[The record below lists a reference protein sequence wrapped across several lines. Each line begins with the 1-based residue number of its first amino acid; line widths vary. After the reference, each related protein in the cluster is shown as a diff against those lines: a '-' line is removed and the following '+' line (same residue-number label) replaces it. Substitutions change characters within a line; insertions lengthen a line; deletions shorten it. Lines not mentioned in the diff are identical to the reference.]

1 MAPRSLAWMR
11 RLAVVLLVV
20 GGSVALVGCDPRPFF
35 YFLQPYGPTIPAP
48 GPDLKGKK
56 VVVLTHATSGSQTE
70 FPGLERDLQREFV
83 ANLRNKGKKITVV
96 DPEKVATWMEG
107 HPQWTDPTDA
117 ARDFE
122 ADVVIFLELETFQI
136 QAPGDLNILQ
146 GTSKVHIQVFE
157 LASPKNSKGKPIYD
171 QPKES
176 RSIYDDYQE
185 STFPIRGPVPMDS
198 GVGRAAFKTKFIQV
212 IGSECSWHFVEH
224 STDDIIQDVKFNQR

>member
-1 MAPRSLAWMR
+1 MTPRSLAWMR
-11 RLAVVLLVV
+11 RLAVLALLV
-20 GGSVALVGCDPRPFF
+20 GGSVALVGCDPRPLF

-56 VVVLTHATSGSQTE
+56 VVVLTHATSGSQAE
-70 FPGLERDLQREFV
+70 FPTLERDLQREFV
-83 ANLRNKGKKITVV
+83 ASLKKKARKITVV
-96 DPEKVATWMEG
+96 DPEKVATWVEG
-107 HPQWTDPTDA
+107 HPKWTDPADA

-122 ADVVIFLELETFQI
+122 ADVVIFLELEMFQI
-136 QAPGDLNILQ
+136 QAPGDLNVLQ

-157 LASPKNSKGKPIYD
+157 LTPPKNSKGKPIHD

-176 RSIYDDYQE
+176 HSIYDDYQE

-198 GVGRAAFKTKFIQV
+198 GVGRAAFKNKFIQV
-212 IGSECSWHFVEH
+212 VGSECSWHFVEH